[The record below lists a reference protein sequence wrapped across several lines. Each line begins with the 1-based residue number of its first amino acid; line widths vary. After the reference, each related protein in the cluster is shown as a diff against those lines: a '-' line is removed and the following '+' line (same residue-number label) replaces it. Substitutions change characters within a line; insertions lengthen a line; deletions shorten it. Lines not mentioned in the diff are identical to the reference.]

1 MPAPRLSRAAAGL
14 LPLSVVTALV
24 LTGCSSDDAPP
35 PDPDRGCAP
44 TSSAQAEDVRPI
56 DLPPAHV
63 TVTDP
68 GTGDLSIPA
77 PAPRTDAPQRVT
89 LTTESRETSVVGSE
103 STAPTTTVEAVTMAL
118 TAYAGCT
125 QPDQLEF
132 TFGDVS
138 SPDEALD
145 PALDAFDGAT
155 GGVTYRD
162 GMTPTSLR
170 IFPPQDAEA
179 PASRAVEQSLLSALT
194 YAVPIPT
201 APIGEGARW
210 RVERTVTAAT
220 TVEQVMEVTLTARDG
235 DRLTL
240 DVSVDETPTAPIF
253 RIPGSAST
261 LDLSRFN
268 NTGSGTVTVDLATL
282 LPQSGSLELRGAR
295 ELVGADAERPILQQ
309 TAFSLRWEPT
319 AEQS

>member
-24 LTGCSSDDAPP
+24 LTGCSSDEAPP
-35 PDPDRGCAP
+35 ADIDRGCAP
-44 TSSAQAEDVRPI
+44 ESSARAENVRPI

-63 TVTDP
+63 TVTEP
-68 GTGDLSIPA
+68 GTGELSVPA
-77 PAPRTDAPQRVT
+77 SAPRTDGPQRVT
-89 LTTESRETSVVGSE
+89 LTTESRETSVVGTD
-103 STAPTTTVEAVTMAL
+103 STAPTTTVEAVTMPL

-125 QPDQLEF
+125 QPDDLEF
-132 TFGDVS
+132 TFGAVS

-145 PALDAFDGAT
+145 PALGAFDGAT
-155 GGVTYRD
+155 GGVTYHD
-162 GMTPTSLR
+162 GLSPASLR
-170 IFPPQDAEA
+170 IFPPPDADA

-201 APIGEGARW
+201 EAIGSGARW

-220 TVEQVMEVTLTARDG
+220 TVEQVMEVTVTAWEG

-240 DVSVDETPTAPIF
+240 DVTVDETPTAPVF
-253 RIPGSAST
+253 RIPGSGST

-268 NTGSGTVTVDLATL
+268 NTGSGTVTVDLGTL
-282 LPQSGSLELRGAR
+282 LPESGDLELNGAR
-295 ELVGADAERPILQQ
+295 ELVGADTERPILQQ
-309 TAFSLRWEPT
+309 TSFSLRWEPT
-319 AEQS
+319 AE